1 MTSPTMYQAQCYTM
15 GQKRKKPWHLSST
28 SLQPGVFFF
37 RGEGVGI
44 DKTNCSAQPN
54 KIKYDQRAQSDKFL
68 FKVFIESYREEGI
81 CDLGLG
87 G

>member
-1 MTSPTMYQAQCYTM
+1 MLHHGTEKEETMA
-15 GQKRKKPWHLSST
+15 
-28 SLQPGVFFF
+28 SLLYKFAAWGFFF